1 MGNRRVE
8 GWTDGQMGAKEGK
21 QERRH
26 QVRMCVMADL
36 CVATFISQV
45 LLLCILEILVLSYN
59 QSTTA
64 IATLK

>member
-1 MGNRRVE
+1 
-8 GWTDGQMGAKEGK
+8 MGAKEGK
-21 QERRH
+21 QEGRH
-26 QVRMCVMADL
+26 QVRMHVMADL